1 MYKKIMLIASM
12 TGFAL
17 FAENEN
23 ISTILENCQTII
35 NTLQQ
40 GNIEEVQE
48 LLEQNLDMKEAL
60 LISLVASQRQ

>member
-1 MYKKIMLIASM
+1 M